1 MVFTR
6 RPTVASRTLAEQLR
20 PVVNA
25 HRAIQDHGYGRAD
38 IERARD
44 RIHSGRTAFDAW
56 ELLEAIGDLSSP
68 FALMATA
75 FELSGLASSSGL
87 VMIERTFENP
97 TSAVLGWANSESDP
111 IDPTRRLARN
121 IGGVVG
127 NAILSPLARD
137 VMRGVS
143 PLAWKRSV
151 CPCRGS
157 APDLAYQTDVRRY
170 LVCWRCDTTWR
181 TSDRGCLGCG
191 EVAPPAVVRIPSP
204 YLGYELAVCNACGR
218 YLKERRGGFTH
229 EPIVERMLTA
239 GLDEAALER
248 GFRS

>member
-25 HRAIQDHGYGRAD
+25 HRAIQSHGYGRVAV
-38 IERARD
+38 ERARE
-44 RIHSGRTAFDAW
+44 RVGSGRVAFDAW
-56 ELLEAIGDLSSP
+56 ELLEGIGNLSSA
-68 FALMATA
+68 FSQMASA
-75 FELSGLASSSGL
+75 FELAGLASSAALES
-87 VMIERTFENP
+87 IDRAFEDP
-97 TSAVLGWANSESDP
+97 TAAVLSWANSESDP
-111 IDPTRRLARN
+111 IDPVRRLARN

-151 CPCRGS
+151 CPCCGS
-157 APDLAYQTDVRRY
+157 SPDLAYQTDARRY
-170 LVCWRCDTTWR
+170 LVCWRCDTIWR
-181 TSDRGCLGCG
+181 TNDRGCLGCG

-248 GFRS
+248 GFRN